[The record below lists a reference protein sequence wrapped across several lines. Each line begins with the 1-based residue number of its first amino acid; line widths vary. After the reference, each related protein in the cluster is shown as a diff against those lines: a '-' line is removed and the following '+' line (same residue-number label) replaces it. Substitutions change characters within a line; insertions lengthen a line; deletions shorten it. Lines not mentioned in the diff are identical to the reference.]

1 MPNLRN
7 RFPARRRFLKQSAAL
22 TATASLAAP
31 LRVVAQTPSR
41 ADPQGPA
48 APTAAPAG
56 GPNAAPVS
64 ASAPARGDR
73 PRAPRSPH

>member
-31 LRVVAQTPSR
+31 MLVVTQ
-41 ADPQGPA
+41 
-48 APTAAPAG
+48 TAASD
-56 GPNAAPVS
+56 AAAS
-64 ASAPARGDR
+64 ASPDATGARATTESLPSQASPMR
-73 PRAPRSPH
+73 RAATRSHR